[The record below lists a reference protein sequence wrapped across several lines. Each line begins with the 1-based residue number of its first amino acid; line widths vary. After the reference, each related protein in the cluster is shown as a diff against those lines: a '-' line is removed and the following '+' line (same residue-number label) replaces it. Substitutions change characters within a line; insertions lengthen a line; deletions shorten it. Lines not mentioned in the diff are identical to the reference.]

1 MAHQTAAS
9 HREPPWPPSALTSTW
24 HHNGK
29 GRAQQNAMLDKCN
42 SPSMAPRVRKNR
54 RQNVN
59 TPAHTE
65 TAHADWWLRCFSQLW
80 GTTRK
85 EQLKTTMNYL
95 ESEFG
100 RVKEGTVSVP
110 SSHIF
115 INVTNWMLIFHQVI
129 LFFSFTFFEQA
140 NVTVFFLWLNV
151 SLGILYIVSVFF

>member
-59 TPAHTE
+59 TPARTE
-65 TAHADWWLRCFSQLW
+65 AAHADWWLRCFSQLW

-100 RVKEGTVSVP
+100 RGKEGTVSVP

-115 INVTNWMLIFHQVI
+115 INSKISLGHFV
-129 LFFSFTFFEQA
+129 LFFLH
-140 NVTVFFLWLNV
+140 FLNKPM
-151 SLGILYIVSVFF
+151 SLSSSYDSVFPLELFILCLYFLDR